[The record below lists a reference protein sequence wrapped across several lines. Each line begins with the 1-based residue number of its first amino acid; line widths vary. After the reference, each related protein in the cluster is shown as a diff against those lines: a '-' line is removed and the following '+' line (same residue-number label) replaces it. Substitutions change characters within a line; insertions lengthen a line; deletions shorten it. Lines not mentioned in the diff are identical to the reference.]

1 MVGWISIL
9 ILGTI
14 YQSRL
19 LADTIASVRLVLTND
34 NESAEELD
42 VLTAGEETDLNHGS
56 GIGLWVVNWVVTRYG
71 GELSFETPPE
81 GGSLVRITLPAA
93 EES

>member
-42 VLTAGEETDLNHGS
+42 VEYEFAHTESELEHIVEDGVLTRLTASGS
-56 GIGLWVVNWVVTRYG
+56 GS
-71 GELSFETPPE
+71 E
-81 GGSLVRITLPAA
+81 ACQ
-93 EES
+93 